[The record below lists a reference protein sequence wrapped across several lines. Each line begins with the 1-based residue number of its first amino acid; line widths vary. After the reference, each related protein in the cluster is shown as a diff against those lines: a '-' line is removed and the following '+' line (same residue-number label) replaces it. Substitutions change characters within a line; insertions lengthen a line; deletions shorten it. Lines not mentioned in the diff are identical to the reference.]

1 MKRIIS
7 ILTAII
13 LLATTLAGCS
23 GNQKA
28 IDFIYPFSAN
38 IRSFDPQVA
47 ETRDEF
53 LLIEN
58 TFEGLIR
65 IDDEGNIQNGMAE
78 SYNISND
85 GLTYTFKIREGMKWD
100 INTEKRDD
108 GTYKDERL
116 EMLGY
121 DFNPDITA
129 NDFVF
134 ALQRAC
140 EPLTDS
146 PMFASLSCIE
156 NANSVHKGLL
166 PSSKLGVSAKDTYTL
181 EIKLSSKDNM
191 FLSTLSTAVAM
202 PCNQEFFNATKGR
215 YGLERKYTLFNGQF
229 YLSQILESSY
239 LLKANEYYTGEFP
252 AIASELTLKI
262 VNNEDRDK
270 TIELLQ
276 KGYYDAVFLDGF
288 DTEKIKDSSGITYTP
303 YNDTTWAF
311 ILNSSNEVLQSK
323 TMREAFALG
332 LTRLNDT
339 GKEYLANADCLTPSS
354 CVIGNESAT
363 KAIGKTTKNQDIE
376 KSVELWKKGLE
387 VIDQSNIELTV
398 KTTPEMEE
406 YVKRMLQGIQSGIGA
421 IVRDNNN
428 EPFSFTVKLD
438 VVSEDELKSSV
449 SKREFEIAFYPFKS
463 ESNSALTYLKGF
475 SKSNSTGFD
484 TAKLTN
490 ALAKAERSG
499 NAENIKSA
507 ETAILNEYTI
517 VPMLYETSYY
527 ASANGVSG
535 IQFHAGT
542 GRVSFVN
549 ATREE

>member
-1 MKRIIS
+1 MKRTIS

-13 LLATTLAGCS
+13 LLAATLAGCS
-23 GNQKA
+23 GNQKP

-78 SYNISND
+78 SYNISDN

-108 GTYKDERL
+108 GTYRDERL

-156 NANSVHKGLL
+156 NANAVHKGLF
-166 PSSKLGVSAKDTYTL
+166 PSSKLGVRAKDTYTL
-181 EIKLSSKDNM
+181 EIRLSSRDDM

-252 AIASELTLKI
+252 AIASELILKI

-276 KGYYDAVFLDGF
+276 KGYYDAAFLDGF

-332 LTRLNDT
+332 LTRLTDT
-339 GKEYLANADCLTPSS
+339 GKEYLSNAECLTPSS
-354 CVIGNESAT
+354 CVIGNENAT
-363 KAIGKTTKNQDIE
+363 KAIGKTTKNQNID

-387 VIDQSNIELTV
+387 VVNQSNIELTV

-428 EPFSFTVKLD
+428 EPFSFTIKLD

-484 TAKLTN
+484 TEKLTN
-490 ALAKAERSG
+490 AIAKAERSG